1 MAEILDNIIDNLNND
16 RLTTALKLC
25 EQNKDEKIEHIIS
38 NIKGVILF
46 KQKNY
51 KLAKT
56 EFVKS
61 INKDKKFIDPYKN
74 LFKVHLKLKNFK
86 SAILNALN
94 VIELDNTE
102 NPLSFFNLA
111 LAYDLD
117 ENFEKAIEIYKKIEK
132 SEFKE
137 KKIL

>member
-1 MAEILDNIIDNLNND
+1 
-16 RLTTALKLC
+16 LTDALKLC
-25 EQNKDEKIEHIIS
+25 EQNKDKKIEHIIS
-38 NIKGVILF
+38 NIRGVILF

-51 KLAKT
+51 ELAKT
-56 EFVKS
+56 EFIKS
-61 INKDKKFIDPYKN
+61 INKDKKFIDPHKN

-94 VIELDNTE
+94 IIELDSTN

-117 ENFEKAIEIYKKIEK
+117 KNFKKAIEIYKKLK
-132 SEFKE
+132 
-137 KKIL
+137 L

>member
-1 MAEILDNIIDNLNND
+1 MAEILNKIIDNLNNNQF
-16 RLTTALKLC
+16 TIALKLC
-25 EQNKDEKIEHIIS
+25 EENKDKKIEHIIF
-38 NIKGVILF
+38 NIKGVIFF

-51 KLAKT
+51 ELAKT

-61 INKDKKFIDPYKN
+61 INKDKKFIDPHKN

-86 SAILNALN
+86 SAILNALK

-102 NPLSFFNLA
+102 NPLSIFNLA

-117 ENFEKAIEIYKKIEK
+117 ENYEKAIEIYKKIEM
-132 SEFKE
+132 SNFKE
-137 KKIL
+137 KNII

>member
-1 MAEILDNIIDNLNND
+1 MAEILNKIIHNLNNN
-16 RLTTALKLC
+16 RLTNALKLC
-25 EQNKDEKIEHIIS
+25 EENKDKKIEHIIS

-46 KQKNY
+46 KKKNY
-51 KLAKT
+51 ELAKT
-56 EFVKS
+56 EFIKS
-61 INKDKKFIDPYKN
+61 INKDKKFIDPHKN

-94 VIELDNTE
+94 IIELDSTN

-117 ENFEKAIEIYKKIEK
+117 KNFKKAIEIYKKLK
-132 SEFKE
+132 
-137 KKIL
+137 L